1 MNNRS
6 GPEAIPARFVHFPHS
21 VLAVL
26 PLSTI
31 TSTRLP
37 IRSLLSIVAAKVF
50 FMAFDTRCPEC
61 KAKLQL
67 DEAPDSDLPI
77 ECPKCG
83 SLFRAPRPEGDKKP
97 KADKG
102 SDDKKAKSGGK
113 KPFVP
118 KKKKAKKK
126 RTNPVFLLAAI
137 GFGFIALGVIFSTLI
152 WLAGRAGRV
161 EEMLTYVPG
170 DANWARGVNV
180 SQLAKYP
187 GYTSEVTKFLTADVK
202 SAADEFATAAGQDP
216 AIFVDYLIIAKTHA
230 VNGTGT
236 MYVLRSAKSM
246 KPGTG
251 KAIQNAA
258 ESNVGGETVYKFTPK
273 APGILAG
280 SIAYMPTNR
289 LVVIVTP
296 SRLQDAMINGSTA
309 GKKSK
314 KDSFAGGMD
323 PTCKVMVRGSI
334 WLLVRM
340 TGSLKPYLSNSVQK
354 VDQDF
359 KSLYEEAKTSPT
371 FGVWTSPG
379 GTGVRVGVGFECK
392 DAAAA
397 KALVKFMKD
406 GQLGKGD
413 ESEPTNQMKSAGI
426 SFVSNKKTFGEF
438 MQYLSFTSEKSC
450 AYLVS
455 VVSGDNAKQLLDAFN
470 KPDLG
475 SDASGG
481 GQGGFGGGPG
491 GRPGGGGP

>member
-1 MNNRS
+1 
-6 GPEAIPARFVHFPHS
+6 
-21 VLAVL
+21 
-26 PLSTI
+26 
-31 TSTRLP
+31 
-37 IRSLLSIVAAKVF
+37 
-50 FMAFDTRCPEC
+50 MAFDTRCPEC

-83 SLFRAPRPEGDKKP
+83 SLFRAPRPAGASKDDGGSKKP
-97 KADKG
+97 K
-102 SDDKKAKSGGK
+102 DDKAPEDKKSKSGAK
-113 KPFVP
+113 KPFVA

-137 GFGFIALGVIFSTLI
+137 GFGFIALVVIFSTLI
-152 WLAGRAGRV
+152 WLAGRASRV

-187 GYTSEVTKFLTADVK
+187 GYTGEVTKFLTADVK
-202 SAADEFATAAGQDP
+202 AAADEFATAAGQDP

-230 VNGTGT
+230 ANGTGT
-236 MYVLRSAKSM
+236 MYVLRSARSM

-251 KAIQNAA
+251 RAIQNAT
-258 ESNVGGETVYKFTPK
+258 ESNVGGETVYKFGAR

-280 SIAYMPTNR
+280 STAYMPTNR
-289 LVVIVTP
+289 LMVIVTP
-296 SRLQDAMINGSTA
+296 SRLQDAMINGSTT
-309 GKKSK
+309 GKKAK
-314 KDSFAGGMD
+314 KDSFAGSLD
-323 PTCKVMVRGSI
+323 PTSKLMVRGSI

-340 TGSLKPYLSNSVQK
+340 TGSLKPYLDTSVQK

-359 KSLYEEAKTSPT
+359 KNLHTEAKSAPT
-371 FGVWTSPG
+371 FGLWTSPG
-379 GTGVRVGVGFECK
+379 GTGVRVGIGFECK

-397 KALVKFMKD
+397 KALVKYMKD

-413 ESEPTNQMKSAGI
+413 ESEPTNQMKTAGI
-426 SFVSNKKTFGEF
+426 SFVQNKKTFGEF
-438 MQYLSFTSEKSC
+438 MQYLDFRNEKSC

-455 VVSGDNAKQLLDAFN
+455 VVSGDNAKQLLDLFN
-470 KPDLG
+470 KPDMG

-481 GQGGFGGGPG
+481 GPGQGGFGGRGP
-491 GRPGGGGP
+491 